1 MKRMIGRALL
11 AGGLAAGVWACGTA
25 RVSAEAPASLPPL
38 PTGAGL
44 FPSADGVVAGFTL
57 PHKEYKISFPTMGVI
72 REVKVKEGDAV
83 KAGDVLMVQD
93 DREEQAE
100 LKVLEFDANSTK
112 PIEAAEAEHAFAK
125 VKLDAARDLLK
136 RGGENQ
142 REVAEN
148 EAQERIAGIKVE
160 QAKQERQQYGLKRD
174 KQKTRIERMAIAA
187 PTDGIVLSI
196 KNDVGANGDPQRES
210 IVVVQNNPL
219 KVEVQVPA
227 MASLSMKKGD
237 KLKVSYDR
245 KTWVDADVSMMS
257 PQANA
262 GSGTRMVHLELKNPD
277 AAPSGLQIYV
287 DLREKLATA
296 QK

>member
-11 AGGLAAGVWACGTA
+11 AGGLAAGVWAYGAA
-25 RVSAEAPASLPPL
+25 RVSAEAPASLPPM
-38 PTGAGL
+38 PSGAGL
-44 FPSADGVVAGFTL
+44 FPSSDGIVAGFTL

-83 KAGDVLMVQD
+83 NAGDVLMIQD

-100 LKVLEFDANSTK
+100 LKVLEFDANSKK
-112 PIEAAEAEHAFAK
+112 PEDAARAELELNQVKLKWEKDLLAQGGQNQRAVAEAEAQTGI
-125 VKLDAARDLLK
+125 AA
-136 RGGENQ
+136 
-142 REVAEN
+142 
-148 EAQERIAGIKVE
+148 IKVE
-160 QAKQERQQYGLKRD
+160 QAIQERAQYGLKRD
-174 KQKTRIERMAIAA
+174 KQKTRIDRMSITS
-187 PTDGIVLSI
+187 PSDGIVQSI

-262 GSGTRMVHLELKNPD
+262 GSGTRMVHLELKNAD
-277 AAPSGLQIYV
+277 HAPSGLQIYV

-296 QK
+296 GR